1 MKKTFPL
8 HTPDKADERVVEAI
22 KHDVRKYVKRERGKS
37 LPTGFDQWDFNCRIG
52 LSASAATVRDLR
64 DVARAI
70 DEVVQLGSAEV
81 YVEIFA
87 VAALRTPR
95 LAAIPVAP
103 ALPAEGD
110 PAVLTPPVEPPQSS

>member
-8 HTPDKADERVVEAI
+8 HAPGKADERVVEAI

-37 LPTGFDQWDFNCRIG
+37 LPAGFDQWDFTCRVG
-52 LSASAATVRDLR
+52 LSSAAATARDLR

-70 DEVVQLGSAEV
+70 DEVVQLGSSEV
-81 YVEIFA
+81 YIEIFS

-95 LAAIPVAP
+95 LLPIPNAP
-103 ALPAEGD
+103 VQPPEGD
-110 PAVLTPPVEPPQSS
+110 LANLTTSVVPPQSS

>member
-8 HTPDKADERVVEAI
+8 HAPGRADERVVEAI

-37 LPTGFDQWDFNCRIG
+37 LPTGFDQWDFNCRVG

-70 DEVVQLGSAEV
+70 DEVVQLGSEEV

-95 LAAIPVAP
+95 LVSIPAAT
-103 ALPAEGD
+103 ALPVEVATAAFAPPAEQS
-110 PAVLTPPVEPPQSS
+110 QSS